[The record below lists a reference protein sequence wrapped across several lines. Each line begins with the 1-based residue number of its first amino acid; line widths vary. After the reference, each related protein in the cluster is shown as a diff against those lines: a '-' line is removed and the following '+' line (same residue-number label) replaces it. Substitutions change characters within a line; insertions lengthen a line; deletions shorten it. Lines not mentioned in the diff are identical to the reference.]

1 MNNDESGAGIGGA
14 PRGVLAE
21 LKNLTLSPAMSL
33 WGSSVDR
40 SLRHVPR
47 PTGPARANA
56 AGRDSLRAMIFGAGP
71 AVGWGVATHDL
82 ALPGAFA
89 RALSAATGRGAD
101 VDLAA
106 DPDISISSA
115 LQAILATQLWRYDVI
130 VIVLGVNDATRLT
143 PLDTWQQKL
152 DDLVAGVEEAT
163 STETKIVVTG
173 IQPIRSIPTFD
184 SVFGTVADQH
194 AAEMNAITQQVCAR
208 SERATFAPLTSVS
221 AVNTTRHREPA
232 AYTHWAGEI
241 ARVIP
246 AGLNDVLR
254 VPRDPHRPSAAD
266 EPAHEAHRQRA
277 LDRMGLNAVPNV
289 RLDRIVSIARRALRT
304 TSALFTVIDGDRQW
318 HKARSGTEVTEI
330 ARSDGFC
337 DFTIRTREGMIV
349 CDARKDPRFR
359 NNALVTGEPFIR
371 FYAGFPIESPT
382 GERIGAL
389 CVFDSDPR
397 AESDVEMVYLRE
409 LAHLAQRELE
419 RDGRDDPGDR
429 HR

>member
-1 MNNDESGAGIGGA
+1 MDNNESGAGGT

-21 LKNLTLSPAMSL
+21 LRHLTLSPAMSL

-47 PTGPARANA
+47 PTGPARGYAS
-56 AGRDSLRAMIFGAGP
+56 GRDSLRALIFGAGP
-71 AVGWGVATHDL
+71 AIGWGVATHDL

-89 RALSAATGRGAD
+89 RALAAATGRGAD

-106 DPDISISSA
+106 DPDISITSA
-115 LQAILATQLWRYDVI
+115 LQTILAMQLWRYDVI

-163 STETKIVVTG
+163 STGTKVVVTG

-184 SVFGTVADQH
+184 SALGTVADHH
-194 AAEMNAITQQVCAR
+194 ATAMNAITQQACAR
-208 SERATFAPLTSVS
+208 SERATFAPLTSVC
-221 AVNTTRHREPA
+221 AIDANRHREPA

-246 AGLNDVLR
+246 AGLNNVLR
-254 VPRDPHRPSAAD
+254 VPRDPHRPSTANKT
-266 EPAHEAHRQRA
+266 AHEANRQRA
-277 LDRMGLNAVPNV
+277 LDRMSLNAVPNV
-289 RLDRIVSIARRALRT
+289 RLDRMVSIARRALGT

-318 HKARSGTEVTEI
+318 HKARSGTNVAEI

-349 CDARKDPRFR
+349 SDAREDPRFR
-359 NNALVTGEPFIR
+359 DNPLVTGEPFIR

-397 AESDVEMVYLRE
+397 AESDVDMVYLRE

-419 RDGRDDPGDR
+419 RDGQDEPGER
-429 HR
+429 GR